1 MTTTPQKTKT
11 KAAPKAAALKPKK
24 VVSEAPVLGA
34 LEAPVYNQE
43 GEVVSKVSL
52 PADLFDQPWNPD
64 LVHQVVTVMQANRR
78 DPIAHTK
85 GRGEVRGGGKKPWRQ
100 KGTGRARHGSTRS
113 PIWRKGGITHGPIKE
128 KILGRKL
135 SIKMRAAALASVLSA
150 KWRDGE
156 IMFLN
161 DWSLEAPKT
170 KLFAQGL
177 NRLSQV
183 EGFEKVAYL
192 KGNRALVA
200 TPSGN
205 AEFSR
210 AAGNLKAVMITEA
223 RNLNTLD
230 LLTYRYLILTK
241 PEESFPIL
249 QKRVSTKSNV

>member
-1 MTTTPQKTKT
+1 MATTSKKTKT
-11 KAAPKAAALKPKK
+11 KVAPKAVTTKPKK
-24 VVSEAPVLGA
+24 ALVVAPVLGA
-34 LEAPVYNQE
+34 MEAPVYNQE
-43 GEVVSKVSL
+43 GEAVGKVSL
-52 PADLFDQPWNPD
+52 PTDLFDRPWNPD

-78 DPIAHTK
+78 EPIAHTK

-161 DWSLEAPKT
+161 DWSLETPKT
-170 KLFAQGL
+170 KFFAQGL
-177 NRLSQV
+177 NKLSQIQ
-183 EGFEKVAYL
+183 GFEKVAYL
-192 KGNRALVA
+192 KGNRALVT

-210 AAGNLKAVMITEA
+210 SASNLKAVMVTEA